1 MVRVVHPGSGSWFF
15 THPGSRIQGSKR
27 HRIPDPNL
35 QHWIEGVPTG
45 ELGPSLAVVPSP
57 QLLFSLL
64 TLSTSRMDALS
75 RAEEES
81 YIALL
86 GILARY
92 ITEKFP

>member
-1 MVRVVHPGSGSWFF
+1 MV
-15 THPGSRIQGSKR
+15 
-27 HRIPDPNL
+27 
-35 QHWIEGVPTG
+35 
-45 ELGPSLAVVPSP
+45 APSP

-92 ITEKFP
+92 ITENPCNLSKNASEPRYSYHSQIIVVDFGSPKHAP